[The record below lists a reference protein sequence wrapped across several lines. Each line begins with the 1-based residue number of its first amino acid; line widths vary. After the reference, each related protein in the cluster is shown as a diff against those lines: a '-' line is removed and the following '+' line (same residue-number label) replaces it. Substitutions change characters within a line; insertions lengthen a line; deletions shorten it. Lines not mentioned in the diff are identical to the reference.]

1 MFVFEGLV
9 VWHGNYR
16 DCRKVVQGSRYR
28 FQCQD
33 FCRVVVQP
41 SQTPLHPLSTG
52 VLGAGM
58 SEEEAQT
65 V

>member
-1 MFVFEGLV
+1 M

-33 FCRVVVQP
+33 FCRVAVQP
-41 SQTPLHPLSTG
+41 SQTPLHPCLPG
-52 VLGAGM
+52 CLGLACPKKRPRQFNL
-58 SEEEAQT
+58 ET
-65 V
+65 YLN